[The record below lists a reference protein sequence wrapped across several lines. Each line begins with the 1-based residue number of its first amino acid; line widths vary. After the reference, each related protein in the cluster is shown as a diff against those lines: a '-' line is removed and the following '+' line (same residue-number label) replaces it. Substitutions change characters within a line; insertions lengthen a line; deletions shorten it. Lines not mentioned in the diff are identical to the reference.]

1 MLAVFYILA
10 ALLIVQGIFS
20 LIEGARFLA
29 YVKREMGS
37 PNGNFTPKVTI
48 IAPCKNLDP
57 SLEENLAALFKQD
70 YPDYE
75 IIFIVASP
83 GDPARAV
90 IQKVMADNPA
100 RPARLVIAGKARGRS
115 EKVNNLLAAV
125 ADARIDSAAY
135 ATVDSDAR
143 VHTLWLRRLVA
154 PLADE
159 KVGASTGYRWY
170 LPADSPA
177 QPSKARGFWQALL
190 SAWNGS
196 IATGLGPHR
205 RNFAWGGSTAILKSN
220 FERLKIADRWRH
232 ALSDDYALTSGVQA
246 AGKHIHFVPDC
257 LLVSR
262 DDMGPSALFEF
273 TTRQIIITRVY
284 NPKLWWTGMVSHA
297 LFCSTFF
304 GGIVLALAQTVKGH
318 ESLLIWIML
327 ALIYALGSAKGWL
340 RLAGAKEALPSLTSE
355 IDRLWWMFILLW
367 PLVAA
372 LFFYNFTRSATT
384 REIDWRGTRYEMR
397 SATETIVIAKE

>member
-1 MLAVFYILA
+1 MLAVFYIFA
-10 ALLIVQGIFS
+10 ALLIIQGVLS

-29 YVKREMGS
+29 FVRREISS
-37 PNGNFTPKVTI
+37 PDGGFVPDVTV
-48 IAPCKNLDP
+48 IAPCKSLDP
-57 SLEENLAALFKQD
+57 ALEQNLAALFKQD

-75 IIFIVASP
+75 IIFVIASG
-83 GDPARAV
+83 GDPARPV
-90 IQKVMADNPA
+90 IEKVIADNPA
-100 RPARLVIAGKARGRS
+100 RPAKLVIAGQARGRS

-125 ADARIDSAAY
+125 AHARADCEAY

-143 VHTLWLRRLVA
+143 VNTRWLRRLVA

-159 KVGASTGYRWY
+159 TVGASTGYRWY
-170 LPADSPA
+170 LPEDSSR
-177 QPSKARGFWQALL
+177 QPSKARGFWPALL

-232 ALSDDYALTSGVQA
+232 ALSDDYALTSGVQS
-246 AGKHIHFVPDC
+246 AGKYVRFVPNC

-262 DDMGPSALFEF
+262 EDMGIAALLEF
-273 TTRQIIITRVY
+273 TTRQITITRVY
-284 NPKLWWTGMVSHA
+284 NPKLWWTGFLSHA
-297 LFCSTFF
+297 LFCSVFF
-304 GGIVLALAQTVKGH
+304 GGIVIALARTVKGH
-318 ESLLIWIML
+318 DSLLIWMML
-327 ALIYALGSAKGWL
+327 AAIYVLGCAKGWL
-340 RLAGAKEALPSLTSE
+340 RLAGAKEALPSLRGE

-367 PLVAA
+367 PVVAA
-372 LFFYNFTRSATT
+372 LFFYNFTKSATT
-384 REIDWRGTRYEMR
+384 REINWRGTRYEMR